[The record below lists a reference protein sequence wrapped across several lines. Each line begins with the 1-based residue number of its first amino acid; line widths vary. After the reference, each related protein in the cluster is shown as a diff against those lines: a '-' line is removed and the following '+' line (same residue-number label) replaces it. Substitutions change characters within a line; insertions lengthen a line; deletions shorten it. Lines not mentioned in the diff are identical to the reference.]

1 MDKGGGTFLRVKCG
15 NKEAE
20 FYPQKCKKAGKS
32 VANCIKYNAR
42 WINLLEF
49 ESLAGLH
56 GRKWRENI
64 KYEGKPIGK

>member
-1 MDKGGGTFLRVKCG
+1 MEKGIGNCLTVKCG

-20 FYPQKCKKAGKS
+20 FYPQKCRKVGKS
-32 VANCIKYNAR
+32 ISNCIKYNGR
-42 WINLLEF
+42 WISPMEY

-64 KYEGKPIGK
+64 KYEGKAIGK